1 MTTFYQGPRP
11 VLRGVNT
18 NDMVNPYTTMT
29 GKAKGKGTYSYY
41 PLYNTSQVLTGAP
54 DRHHVPG
61 TGYFPGDVF
70 MSQLFNGT
78 SLYIHPLSGTFA
90 DGTAT
95 YDGVRFRPMEYKGL
109 AAVRA
114 FPSSFGHAE
123 RENEY
128 KLRQYSFKG
137 IDAARALN
145 APGHGPRTEAQG
157 APSTFGV
164 FRPDEVQGVAS
175 AKIFTDNY
183 GQANTAGEYGRYK
196 TQEWKGVAS
205 SKAL

>member
-1 MTTFYQGPRP
+1 
-11 VLRGVNT
+11 
-18 NDMVNPYTTMT
+18 
-29 GKAKGKGTYSYY
+29 
-41 PLYNTSQVLTGAP
+41 
-54 DRHHVPG
+54 
-61 TGYFPGDVF
+61 
-70 MSQLFNGT
+70 
-78 SLYIHPLSGTFA
+78 
-90 DGTAT
+90 
-95 YDGVRFRPMEYKGL
+95 MEYKGL

-128 KLRQYSFKG
+128 KVRQYSFKG

-183 GQANTAGEYGRYK
+183 GQANTTGEYGRYK
-196 TQEWKGVAS
+196 VQEWKGVAS